1 MALNISILLL
11 PWPIFLTV
19 LILIV
24 SAIIVLTLV
33 KRKLDG
39 EVILKREEEE
49 TYFQRKLQSVLALRE
64 NPSKF
69 LIAIDDVAREFFG
82 DKFDISG
89 VRYSDI
95 LEQMKQE
102 DNGAAVKFCEV
113 MQEVLYSGTELR
125 RERIDFL
132 FEKLQYLFRETQKER
147 IMQIKNEP
155 QHFKLLEG
163 EAKLGEKIKVESL
176 VGTGKE
182 KLVGSGKIAPVKEEK
197 TLPELPKLEEKEVS
211 VVVEEIPQVKVE
223 EVREE
228 VPVVEVEVQEVMAE
242 EPQVVGEIKVQED
255 FRPRLVKPIA
265 KKGLFGEFLDL
276 FKKEEKPGRSLAVQ
290 RPAEKVKMNLVKYFS
305 EGKKRGLDMTV
316 LEEKLISRGFDRLHI
331 DDAIA
336 NVRQEEEVPEK
347 QKEMAQKK
355 EEVTKPLP
363 EDGGKKIMD
372 KFFHPKNLDLDNIKR
387 EVGTLK
393 SGKSKL
399 EKIPRAKPIEV
410 IPYKKEKIKV
420 KEKSYPEKEPESYH
434 NIENMDSLE
443 RLKEKLRKREGELG
457 WN

>member
-132 FEKLQYLFRETQKER
+132 F
-147 IMQIKNEP
+147 
-155 QHFKLLEG
+155 
-163 EAKLGEKIKVESL
+163 
-176 VGTGKE
+176 
-182 KLVGSGKIAPVKEEK
+182 
-197 TLPELPKLEEKEVS
+197 
-211 VVVEEIPQVKVE
+211 
-223 EVREE
+223 
-228 VPVVEVEVQEVMAE
+228 
-242 EPQVVGEIKVQED
+242 
-255 FRPRLVKPIA
+255 
-265 KKGLFGEFLDL
+265 
-276 FKKEEKPGRSLAVQ
+276 
-290 RPAEKVKMNLVKYFS
+290 
-305 EGKKRGLDMTV
+305 
-316 LEEKLISRGFDRLHI
+316 
-331 DDAIA
+331 
-336 NVRQEEEVPEK
+336 
-347 QKEMAQKK
+347 
-355 EEVTKPLP
+355 
-363 EDGGKKIMD
+363 
-372 KFFHPKNLDLDNIKR
+372 
-387 EVGTLK
+387 
-393 SGKSKL
+393 
-399 EKIPRAKPIEV
+399 
-410 IPYKKEKIKV
+410 
-420 KEKSYPEKEPESYH
+420 
-434 NIENMDSLE
+434 
-443 RLKEKLRKREGELG
+443 
-457 WN
+457 